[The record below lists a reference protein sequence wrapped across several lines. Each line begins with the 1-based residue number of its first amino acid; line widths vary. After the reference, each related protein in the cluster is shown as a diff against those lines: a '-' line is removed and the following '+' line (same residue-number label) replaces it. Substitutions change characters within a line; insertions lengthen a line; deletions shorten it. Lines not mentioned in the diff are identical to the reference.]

1 MIAISNKNDDL
12 VMYPPNRVKP
22 SLLGIL
28 LGAFICL
35 SAAILSAQKIP
46 VAVLDF
52 EGFGIS
58 RSETQVLTSRL
69 RNELFHVGEFLMLER
84 GLMESILAEQ
94 GFQLA
99 GCTTN
104 ECLVEVGR
112 LIGARQMIG
121 GSISKIGRTY
131 TVSAR
136 RVDVETGQI
145 VSVSDVDLQ
154 ASLDEMLTEGM
165 REVAIDLAQG
175 GIISDPLETGVESTG
190 RDESLLSR
198 PVSLAASV
206 RRPWFFSLGGF
217 MNEESEVRYFHEGG
231 ITLSYFSDKAF
242 KVGNLSL
249 RPAFSFLLGGG
260 DWSKA
265 VAHYG
270 DKNLMAALFE
280 LRSEFRRNN
289 LEVNP
294 FLGGGPGYVSSSV
307 TQTDEEGN
315 DDRSIKVGM
324 STVISAGVRFA
335 VNPIPLAGE
344 IRSSRDLVYKIN
356 LVSIGLGLRW

>member
-1 MIAISNKNDDL
+1 M
-12 VMYPPNRVKP
+12 MYPPNRIKL

-28 LGAFICL
+28 PGAFICL
-35 SAAILSAQKIP
+35 SAASLSAQKIP

-58 RSETQVLTSRL
+58 TSETLVLTSRL
-69 RNELFHVGEFLMLER
+69 RNELFHVEEFQILER

-94 GFQLA
+94 DFQLA
-99 GCTTN
+99 GCTTDD
-104 ECLVEVGR
+104 CLVQVGR

-121 GSISKIGRTY
+121 GSISKVGRTY

-154 ASLDEMLTEGM
+154 ASLDKMLTEGM
-165 REVAIDLAQG
+165 REVAIDLAQS
-175 GIISDPLETGVESTG
+175 GIISDPLETGVESIG
-190 RDESLLSR
+190 RDESLLSQ
-198 PVSLAASV
+198 PISLVASV
-206 RRPWFFSLGGF
+206 RRRWLFSFGVF
-217 MNEESEVRYFHEGG
+217 ANEKSEVKFFHEGG
-231 ITLSYFSDKAF
+231 ITLSYFSDQVL

-249 RPAFSFLLGGG
+249 RTAYSFLLGGG

-280 LRSEFRRNN
+280 LRTEFRRNN
-289 LEVNP
+289 LEVIP
-294 FLGGGPGYVSSSV
+294 FLGGGPGYISYSV
-307 TQTDEEGN
+307 TQTDDEGN
-315 DDRSIKVGM
+315 ADRSIGVGM
-324 STVISAGVRFA
+324 SPVVSTGVRFA
-335 VNPIPLAGE
+335 INPIPLAGE
-344 IRSSRDLVYKIN
+344 IRLSRDLVYKISI
-356 LVSIGLGLRW
+356 VSIGLGLRW